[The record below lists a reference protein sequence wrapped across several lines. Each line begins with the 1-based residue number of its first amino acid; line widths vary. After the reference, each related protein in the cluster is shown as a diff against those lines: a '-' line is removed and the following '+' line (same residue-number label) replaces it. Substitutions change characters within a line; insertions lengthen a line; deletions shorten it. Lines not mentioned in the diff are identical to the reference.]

1 MFIPL
6 FSSILSTH
14 TYAFRFHSMN
24 LSEEFMKWKQQCLN
38 KVDFSKKGSVD
49 TDIAHIVQRLNAE
62 DHFFTTSSCS
72 GRIILVDT
80 PSSNSFEVQKQNCS
94 WLFVTHQKC
103 KKDDVIAALQKA
115 NGDAVFKFEAF
126 VLHVQCQLLE
136 DAQLLHSV
144 AINSGFRNS
153 GITVGKKGKIV
164 MAVRS
169 THCLEVPLCRKGTL
183 LVNEDYIDYLV
194 QAANLKMEEN
204 KHRIDRFYSCLQS
217 ALSTEDCVTNPTV
230 EFEKNGT
237 VYTRRRKK
245 NKEAK
250 DITPLSA
257 EDSDSDVDLQ
267 TGLILFNEPH

>member
-103 KKDDVIAALQKA
+103 KKDDV
-115 NGDAVFKFEAF
+115 
-126 VLHVQCQLLE
+126 
-136 DAQLLHSV
+136 HSV